1 MEGKLLRAPKLADC
15 IIRRERA
22 QPTPLQPLVA
32 THPSPPSPTPAQH
45 SSIASPAMPPSPAS
59 MVDSRDE
66 QQQQPKGEKE
76 KENGVWEAVRGGIES
91 AMIATEFQII
101 YELSFDFDMETA
113 VPHIHSYVTK
123 LSTYIATAAKIEDL
137 RNVALMFAVDAYHTR
152 LPLVETPQLIGLAC
166 LCLSVRFLKLKMPKI
181 TMAGDGRATGK
192 TVKWTEFLS
201 EDISEGEVLECARQL
216 QPLYDGTL
224 YHTPQWTDRPKHT
237 KTLRPYAVGHGGG
250 ARRSG
255 VRMSP
260 YGGGGGRSRGKRDVQ
275 RSA

>member
-1 MEGKLLRAPKLADC
+1 APRTQTGRLHHQAREGPADAP
-15 IIRRERA
+15 
-22 QPTPLQPLVA
+22 PA
-32 THPSPPSPTPAQH
+32 TGGHKPSPPSPTPAQH
-45 SSIASPAMPPSPAS
+45 SSIASPVMPSSPAS

-181 TMAGDGRATGK
+181 TMAGDGRTTGK

-201 EDISEGEVLECARQL
+201 EDISEGEVLESVPGSCSRSTTAL
-216 QPLYDGTL
+216 STT
-224 YHTPQWTDRPKHT
+224 H
-237 KTLRPYAVGHGGG
+237 
-250 ARRSG
+250 RSG
-255 VRMSP
+255 LTDPNTPRHS
-260 YGGGGGRSRGKRDVQ
+260 G
-275 RSA
+275 